1 MEVYSNYL
9 IFLNKIGIVPQT
21 KLPQLLQNKN
31 NITKENDI
39 LSFIAKFLEDLD
51 PSQYYDIS
59 ANLFKFFSDMTSE
72 SFESQQHIPNASKK
86 NCSKDKI
93 NNLGIS
99 IVKKNNNE
107 LKNDKNDEEKHTPS
121 VHSKLYSDFLSKTE
135 AKAFINENKQEKLDK
150 ECTFIPEIN
159 NKSILNNSKLNVPVF
174 ERLTNQTSKLDE
186 TEKNILKLKEEL
198 QGCTFRPH
206 VLDYLKNKSNENI
219 DPFIRLYDN
228 AGILQ
233 ESLKEKRLNSE
244 RKKNEE
250 FTRSPSINKESQII
264 MQKKKELDASTH
276 SAHER
281 LYSNFKEKQNYISQK
296 QFEKTVNE
304 TRHCTFNP
312 NTSFTFEY
320 QKKSKILEKRI
331 NDPSIFDRL
340 YKSTEKLKVES
351 PSPRKPIQNNQ
362 KKDGVKANTPVFNK
376 LYNEMF
382 QKKKKAENLVNNYM
396 NEIGATFKPNL
407 NKKEREG
414 ERKFLKA
421 RSEKNLSSERG
432 KDSARKK
439 NENPNFLDEID
450 DIALKLL

>member
-9 IFLNKIGIVPQT
+9 LFLNKIGIVPQA
-21 KLPQLLQNKN
+21 KISQLLQNKD

-39 LSFIAKFLEDLD
+39 LSLIAKFLENLD

-59 ANLFKFFSDMTSE
+59 ANLFKFFTEMISGG
-72 SFESQQHIPNASKK
+72 FEFPKHFRKQD
-86 NCSKDKI
+86 CSNDQN

-99 IVKKNNNE
+99 NFKKNNN
-107 LKNDKNDEEKHTPS
+107 DHKNDEKKHASS

-135 AKAFINENKQEKLDK
+135 TKAFINEKKQDKIDK

-174 ERLTNQTSKLDE
+174 ERLTNQTAKLDE
-186 TEKNILKLKEEL
+186 TEKNIIKLKEEL

-206 VLDYLKNKSNENI
+206 VLDYFKNKPNENI

-228 AGILQ
+228 AGVLQ
-233 ESLKEKRLNSE
+233 ENLREKRLNSE
-244 RKKNEE
+244 KKKNEE
-250 FTRSPSINKESQII
+250 FTCSPSINKESQNI

-276 SAHER
+276 SPHER
-281 LYSNFKEKQNYISQK
+281 LYSNYKEKQNYINQK
-296 QFEKTVNE
+296 QFEKSVNE

-312 NTSFTFEY
+312 NTSFTFDY
-320 QKKSKILEKRI
+320 QKKSKILEQRN
-331 NDPSIFDRL
+331 NDPNIFDRL

-351 PSPRKPIQNNQ
+351 PSPRKPLQKSQ
-362 KKDGVKANTPVFNK
+362 KKDGGKTNTPVFNK
-376 LYNEMF
+376 LYNEMY
-382 QKKKKAENLVNNYM
+382 QKKKRTENLVNNYM

-407 NKKEREG
+407 NKKEKEG
-414 ERKFLKA
+414 KFFKA
-421 RSEKNLSSERG
+421 RSEKNLLSERG